1 MNDLFTL
8 GSDAHGSEPLD
19 EGGTWLLDLV
29 SAVDHLRRGY
39 RPGFTVWDALAE
51 AIEWAAPTTAE
62 DGQRPGD
69 FYGVLV
75 ARPASHEAVQRA
87 VRVWV
92 LVMADRYNNH
102 HHWPHPESRRLFP
115 PPLLADDTPDTETES
130 AGAAQV
136 RFDSCG
142 HLESQGPLPRVT
154 NGCRYG

>member
-1 MNDLFTL
+1 MNDLFAPD
-8 GSDAHGSEPLD
+8 SEPHGSEPLD

-39 RPGFTVWDALAE
+39 RPGFTVWDAFAE

-69 FYGVLV
+69 FFGVLA

-92 LVMADRYNNH
+92 LVMGDRYNAG
-102 HHWPHPESRRLFP
+102 HHWPHPTSRRHYP
-115 PPLLADDTPDTETES
+115 PARVVTE
-130 AGAAQV
+130 
-136 RFDSCG
+136 
-142 HLESQGPLPRVT
+142 
-154 NGCRYG
+154 